1 MTNRKIKSNLIQSN
15 LRAREFWDCSE
26 RNLCAVWLA
35 LLSMGVSKSK
45 INAIDDEF
53 HTVTVPQCR
62 QDAEDGVLET
72 RLNVW
77 LASVGLTAADID
89 NTAKRFYKRLSAAFV
104 TREAYNIAAD
114 VLRTDLTAI
123 LYQISTSLGYGQKR
137 IKKILDFIAAYQG
150 DEKAEA
156 AEKLNI
162 HYPDP
167 NELPDVTDLYTR
179 KRKAIKQHDRDNA
192 AAAALILGTA
202 V

>member
-35 LLSMGVSKSK
+35 LLSMGVSKNK

-53 HTVTVPQCR
+53 HAVTVPQCR

-72 RLNVW
+72 RFNVW
-77 LASVGLTAADID
+77 LASVGLTTADID

-104 TREAYNIAAD
+104 TREAYNIATD

-123 LYQISTSLGYGQKR
+123 LYQISGSLGYGQKR
-137 IKKILDFIAAYQG
+137 IRKILDFIAAYDG
-150 DEKAEA
+150 DEKSEA

-167 NELPDVTDLYTR
+167 DTLPDVTDLYTR

>member
-35 LLSMGVSKSK
+35 LLSMGVSKNK

-53 HTVTVPQCR
+53 HAVTVPQCR

-72 RLNVW
+72 RFNVW

-104 TREAYNIAAD
+104 TREAYNIATD

-137 IKKILDFIAAYQG
+137 IKKILDFINAYDG
-150 DEKAEA
+150 DEKSEA
-156 AEKLNI
+156 AERLNI

-167 NELPDVTDLYTR
+167 DTLPDVTDLYTR

>member
-53 HTVTVPQCR
+53 HAVTVPQCR

-72 RLNVW
+72 RFNIW
-77 LASVGLTAADID
+77 LASVGLTTADID
-89 NTAKRFYKRLSAAFV
+89 NTAKRFYKRLAAAFV
-104 TREAYNIAAD
+104 TREAYNIATD

-137 IKKILDFIAAYQG
+137 IRKILDFIAAYDG
-150 DEKAEA
+150 DEKSEA
-156 AEKLNI
+156 AERLNI

-167 NELPDVTDLYTR
+167 DTLPDVTDLYTR